1 METFLP
7 YVLNKAIINN
17 EKETLNNLKPFAT
30 ILYNFIGYNF

>member
-17 EKETLNNLKPFAT
+17 DLETIDNLKPFACL
-30 ILYNFIGYNF
+30 LYRNI